1 MIYEVVE
8 DIEVYHD
15 YYGKSY
21 GTGTVRKGWKF
32 ELLRE
37 PTPQKKYYKLLQ
49 IDTKYPQLLYLRKSQ
64 FNKYLTEVK

>member
-15 YYGKSY
+15 NYGKNC
-21 GTGTVRKGWKF
+21 GTGTVKKGWKF

-37 PTPQKKYYKLLQ
+37 PIPQKKYYKLLQ
-49 IDTKYPQLLYLRKSQ
+49 IDTKYPQLLYLRKSE
-64 FNKYLTEVK
+64 FNKYLTKVE